1 MCTSSQIPPL
11 RDRACHTAL
20 VPVCPFGRTPS
31 CDVVLRV
38 PDLVHG
44 ASSMC
49 SSCLIVHVWWNAQHS
64 GSDQIP
70 NPPQQ
75 RIVLR
80 GVHGICSRPWPGLN
94 LRVPLSSPKTSR
106 LHVKPVTC
114 SDQHTAR
121 ILNRVE
127 TNGCLMSPHHTSRRS
142 CLCLGGHS
150 VQRPP
155 PQPRT
160 LMDKNTQSDR
170 MFISFDSHP
179 YGVDTTPTVYG
190 WLHPSV
196 PHAPVV
202 DMDVSSSRLPTSRH
216 VAAWVTH
223 SGSRCSGVS
232 PAPGI
237 TYEVSCTRPEWHGC
251 KTLSQIVVC
260 SLRHVVVSRMVP
272 DVWYP
277 RHSQVLDASFSSV
290 VRPSLVHAAHTRGRC
305 LRRGSPPHVTITVS
319 G

>member
-1 MCTSSQIPPL
+1 VPRPSFVCARRHRYPL

-44 ASSMC
+44 APSMC

-94 LRVPLSSPKTSR
+94 LRVPLPSPKTSR
-106 LHVKPVTC
+106 LYVKPVTC

-127 TNGCLMSPHHTSRRS
+127 TNDCLMSPHHTSRRS

-155 PQPRT
+155 QPRT
-160 LMDKNTQSDR
+160 LMDKTPSQIGCSSLLTHTR
-170 MFISFDSHP
+170 M
-179 YGVDTTPTVYG
+179 VWTPPPPCTDG
-190 WLHPSV
+190 
-196 PHAPVV
+196 
-202 DMDVSSSRLPTSRH
+202 
-216 VAAWVTH
+216 
-223 SGSRCSGVS
+223 
-232 PAPGI
+232 
-237 TYEVSCTRPEWHGC
+237 CTRLSHMHPLWTWMYHHLGYPPRVTLLHG
-251 KTLSQIVVC
+251 
-260 SLRHVVVSRMVP
+260 
-272 DVWYP
+272 
-277 RHSQVLDASFSSV
+277 
-290 VRPSLVHAAHTRGRC
+290 
-305 LRRGSPPHVTITVS
+305 
-319 G
+319 